1 MSSMMNEERDPQLFV
16 LVMVLNILL
25 WAVIIRLVMLWIYA

>member
-1 MSSMMNEERDPQLFV
+1 MSSMMSERDPQLFV